1 MDGEAGKQIGMTRAA
16 RASNPAWWIFTL
28 ECVKEVAYRMPYF
41 SMDEVEALRI
51 ARRGPGTH
59 EHRANGPLLAYAA
72 KLGYCAP
79 TIDWAPSNQKRNHK
93 RPMRVWRSRIYRGPI
108 RFRPPLRKPL
118 DPHKLQFDPL
128 QRTRWS
134 KI

>member
-1 MDGEAGKQIGMTRAA
+1 MDGEAGKQLGMARAA
-16 RASNPAWWIFTL
+16 RASNPAWWVFTI
-28 ECVKEVAYRMPYF
+28 ECVKEVAYRLPYF

-51 ARRGPGTH
+51 ARRGPSTR

-72 KLGYCAP
+72 RLGYCKP
-79 TIDWAPSNQKRNHK
+79 TIDTVPSNQPHNHK
-93 RPMRVWRSRIYRGPI
+93 RPMRVWQSKIYRGPI

-118 DPHKLQFDPL
+118 DPHKLEFDPF
-128 QRTRWS
+128 QRTWRS

>member
-1 MDGEAGKQIGMTRAA
+1 MDGEAGKQFGMARAA

-28 ECVKEVAYRMPYF
+28 ECVKEVAYRLPYF

-51 ARRGPGTH
+51 ARRGPGTR
-59 EHRANGPLLAYAA
+59 EHRANGPLLVYAA
-72 KLGYCAP
+72 KLGYCTP
-79 TIDWAPSNQKRNHK
+79 TVDTVPSMQRCNHK